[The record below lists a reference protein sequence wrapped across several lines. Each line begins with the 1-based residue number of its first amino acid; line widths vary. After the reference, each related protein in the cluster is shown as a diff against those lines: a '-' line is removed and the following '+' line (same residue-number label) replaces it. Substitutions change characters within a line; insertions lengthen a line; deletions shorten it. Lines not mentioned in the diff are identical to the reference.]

1 VTNYSDLLASVAMWI
16 HRTDL
21 TSQMP
26 DFIALAEAEFNRR
39 LRVRDME
46 TAIPSTALVS
56 GEYTLPADF
65 EAMKYLK
72 ADTSPPQTLLLTTQ
86 EYLADKPD
94 QAGTPLY
101 FAISGIKA
109 ICWPTSGNIKGV
121 YYAKIPALTSLNTTN
136 WLMTKHPDLYLFAVL
151 EQAAIYTRDTML
163 EGVMSQRTE
172 RLIASINSDSKSAE
186 ISGGPLTV
194 RVR

>member
-1 VTNYSDLLASVAMWI
+1 MTNYTDLLASVAMWM
-16 HRTDL
+16 HRADL
-21 TSQMP
+21 TGQIP

-46 TAIPSTALVS
+46 TDIASTALVS

-65 EAMKYLK
+65 EAMKYLR

-101 FAISGIKA
+101 FAISGTKA
-109 ICWPTSGNIKGV
+109 ICRPTSGSIKGV
-121 YYAKIPALTSLNTTN
+121 YFAKIPALTSTNTTN
-136 WLMTKHPDLYLFAVL
+136 WLMTKHPDLYLFGVIA
-151 EQAAIYTRDTML
+151 QACVYTRDAQL
-163 EGVMSQRTE
+163 EAAMSQRVD
-172 RLIASINSDSKSAE
+172 RLIASINSDSKAAE

-194 RVR
+194 RIR

>member
-1 VTNYSDLLASVAMWI
+1 MNDYSDLLSAVADWT

-21 TSQMP
+21 AAKVPSFLALVETS
-26 DFIALAEAEFNRR
+26 FNRR
-39 LRVRDME
+39 LRCREME
-46 TAIPSTALVS
+46 TALASTALTS
-56 GEYTLPADF
+56 GQFTLPADF
-65 EAMKYLK
+65 LSFKYLQS
-72 ADTSPPQTLLLTTQ
+72 DTSPPQTLLLSTG
-86 EYLADKPD
+86 EYLADLQSDNGIP
-94 QAGTPLY
+94 AYYAINGT
-101 FAISGIKA
+101 SCS
-109 ICWPTSGNIKGV
+109 CWPTGGSVKGI
-121 YYAKIPALTSLNTTN
+121 YYAKIPALTSTNTTN
-136 WLMTKHPDLYLFAVL
+136 WLMTKYPDLYLFAVL

>member
-1 VTNYSDLLASVAMWI
+1 MTNYSDLLASVAMWI

>member
-1 VTNYSDLLASVAMWI
+1 MTNYSDLLASVALWV

-26 DFIALAEAEFNRR
+26 DFIALAEAEFNHR

-56 GEYTLPADF
+56 GEYALPADF
-65 EAMKYLK
+65 AAMKYLK
-72 ADTSPPQTLLLTTQ
+72 ADTSPPQTLQLTTQ
-86 EYLADKPD
+86 EYLADKHD

-101 FAISGIKA
+101 FAISGTKA
-109 ICWPTSGNIKGV
+109 ICWPTSGSIKGV
-121 YYAKIPALTSLNTTN
+121 YFAKIPALTSLNTSN
-136 WLMTKHPDLYLFAVL
+136 WLMTKHPDLYLFGVIA
-151 EQAAIYTRDTML
+151 QACVFTRDAPL
-163 EGVMSQRTE
+163 EAAMNQRVD
-172 RLIASINSDSKSAE
+172 RLIASINSDSKAAE

>member
-1 VTNYSDLLASVAMWI
+1 MTNYTDLLASVALWM
-16 HRTDL
+16 HRSDL
-21 TSQMP
+21 TSQIP

-46 TAIPSTALVS
+46 TAIASTALVS

-65 EAMKYLK
+65 EAMKYLR
-72 ADTSPPQTLLLTTQ
+72 ADTSPPKTLLLTTQ

-101 FAISGIKA
+101 FAISGTKA
-109 ICWPTSGNIKGV
+109 ICWPTSGNIKGA
-121 YYAKIPALTSLNTTN
+121 YYAKIPALTSTNTTN
-136 WLMTKHPDLYLFAVL
+136 WLMTKHPDLYLFGVIA
-151 EQAAIYTRDTML
+151 QACVYTRDAPL
-163 EGVMSQRTE
+163 ESAMSQRVD
-172 RLIASINSDSKSAE
+172 RLIASINSDSKAAE

>member
-46 TAIPSTALVS
+46 TAIPRTALVS